1 MTEVLP
7 APPQSGSCGCAG
19 DAWRDL
25 GHRMRLVLADRIA
38 PPSFNTLAT
47 PGGSRLSAE
56 SRLAVAALGVVY
68 GDIGTS
74 PLYAFRQSLVN
85 FGDVSERAILGTV
98 SLIVWALMLVVT
110 VKYVLVIM
118 RADNRGEGGLLALT
132 ALVLRSTSS
141 PGRRYFWI
149 MAAGMVGAAL
159 FYGDGAITPAIS
171 VLSAVEGLKM
181 ATPLFEPYIV
191 PISLVLL
198 IGLFLVQR
206 RGTAAIGRPFGPVM
220 LVWFAV
226 LGLLG
231 VWGIVQHPRILL
243 ALDPTR
249 AIALLFDAPW
259 RGFVMLGSVFL
270 AVTGAE
276 ALYADV
282 GHFGRKAIRT
292 AWLKLVFPALLLNY
306 FGQGALLLGNPGA
319 LDHPFY
325 RLAPEWSFYP
335 LVALSTAAT
344 IIASQAVISGA
355 FSMTRQA
362 IQLGYLPRL
371 EVRHT
376 SAEEIGQVYAPR
388 INGLFLIVI
397 IILVLG
403 FRSSDN
409 LGAAYGI
416 AVSGMMAITTGLAFL
431 YMRSRGWS
439 LAIAVPVFAA
449 FGLIDLTFLS
459 SNLLKIFDGGWFPI
473 AVAAV
478 VFTMMATWWRGRR
491 LLAQRRA
498 RDAMELS
505 QFIAALDPEGPPRI
519 EGIAIFLT
527 SDLTRVPTALLRAL
541 EHYKGLHQRVI
552 MMQVD
557 TEDVAHVPD
566 EQRLEIAELGK
577 GFYTIRLRYGFMD
590 EPNILR
596 ALAQCRAGG
605 LHVNLTET
613 SFIIR
618 RERLRVRPHA
628 RRTRW
633 WRWRNALFVFM
644 SNNTPDA
651 TEFFWLPPDRVVELG
666 GQVAI

>member
-1 MTEVLP
+1 MTEVPP
-7 APPQSGSCGCAG
+7 APPQSGSCSCAG

-38 PPSFNTLAT
+38 PPSFNTPARL
-47 PGGSRLSAE
+47 GGFRLSAG
-56 SRLAVAALGVVY
+56 SRMAVAALGVVY

-85 FGDVSERAILGTV
+85 FGDMNERAILGTV

-149 MAAGMVGAAL
+149 MAAGIVGAAL

-171 VLSAVEGLKM
+171 VLSAVEALKM

-249 AIALLFDAPW
+249 AIALLFGAPW

-282 GHFGRKAIRT
+282 GHFGRTAIRT

-325 RLAPEWSFYP
+325 RLAPEWAFYP
-335 LVALSTAAT
+335 LVALATAAT

-388 INGLFLIVI
+388 INGLFLVVI

-439 LAIAVPVFAA
+439 LVIAVPVFAA

-519 EGIAIFLT
+519 EGTAIFLT
-527 SDLTRVPTALLRAL
+527 SDLTRVPTVLLRAL

-666 GQVAI
+666 GQVEI